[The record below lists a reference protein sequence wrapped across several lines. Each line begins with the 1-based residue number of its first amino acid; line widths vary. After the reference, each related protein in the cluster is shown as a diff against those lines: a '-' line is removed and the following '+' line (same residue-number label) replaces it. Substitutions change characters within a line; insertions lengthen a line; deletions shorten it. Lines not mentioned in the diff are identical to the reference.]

1 MIYISTGGF
10 KFNTCFESID
20 KLTKKGIKQI
30 ELSGGKFIDNQISE
44 LKIIK
49 KNNKNISFQVH
60 NYFPPPKKSFVFNL
74 GSLDDEVANKS
85 MNHAI
90 NSIKLASVLGGKY
103 YSFHG
108 GFLLDPKVEELG
120 KKIKKTPLFER
131 ESSKQKFIERVNF
144 LSEIALREKVT
155 LLIENNVLSHNNL
168 KEFGSNILLMVETE
182 ECLEVMQ
189 KVNSNVKMLIDVA
202 HLKVSSNSLNFKKEL
217 FLQYLDNW
225 IAAYH
230 LSDNNGLKDSNEKI
244 TKDSWFWPYLKNDLD
259 YYSIEVYNITIDEL
273 IEQRN
278 LAKKM
283 LQKNIFP
290 K

>member
-30 ELSGGKFIDNQISE
+30 ELSGGKFFDNQISE

-60 NYFPPPKKSFVFNL
+60 NYFPPPRKAFVFNL

-90 NSIKLASVLGGKY
+90 NSIKLASSLGGKY
-103 YSFHG
+103 YSFHA

-120 KKIKKTPLFER
+120 KKIKKTTLFER
-131 ESSKQKFIERVNF
+131 ESSKRKFIERVNF
-144 LSEIALREKVT
+144 LSDIALKEKVT